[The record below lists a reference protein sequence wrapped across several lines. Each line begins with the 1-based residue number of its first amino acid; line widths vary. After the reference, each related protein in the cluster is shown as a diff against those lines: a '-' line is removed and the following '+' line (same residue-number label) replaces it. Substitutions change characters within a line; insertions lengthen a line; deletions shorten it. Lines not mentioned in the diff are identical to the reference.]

1 MSTPDSAPGNFSINV
16 TFEMCSQAR
25 CLPIVRATV
34 QQLAAMVGWN
44 ETESRCIT
52 MAVDEALTNVIR
64 HAYHGRS
71 DARIELHCHACEDQ
85 LEIRIRDTGDP
96 PDRSQICAREVGC
109 GRIGGLGTHIIRDVM
124 DIVSYESGWDG
135 NWFTAIKRLRGQ
147 S

>member
-71 DARIELHCHACEDQ
+71 DARIELHCHACADQ

-109 GRIGGLGTHIIRDVM
+109 DRIGGLGTHIIRDVM
-124 DIVSYESGWDG
+124 DIVSYESGRDG
-135 NWFTAIKRLRGQ
+135 NWFTAIKRLRRQ